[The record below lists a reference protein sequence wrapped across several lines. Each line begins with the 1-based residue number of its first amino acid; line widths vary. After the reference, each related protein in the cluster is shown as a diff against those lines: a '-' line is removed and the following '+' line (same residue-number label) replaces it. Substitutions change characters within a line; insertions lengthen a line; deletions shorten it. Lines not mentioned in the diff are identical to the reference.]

1 MEGQTVEHYSTV
13 RVESKSRSFVNLTAW
28 KTLQLSKC
36 RTDLNGNFAT
46 KIHLQIF
53 KLAY

>member
-1 MEGQTVEHYSTV
+1 MEGRTVEHCSTF
-13 RVESKSRSFVNLTAW
+13 RAESKSRSNVNLPAW

-46 KIHLQIF
+46 KIHF
-53 KLAY
+53 KVFK